1 MSLDTYLP
9 VGRGRYLIGSE
20 PESPGSLYY
29 FMPERRDH
37 LRVGFEIVREGSYG
51 ETDYSDVVV
60 HTPDRTPEKIEEG
73 EYFIHKSGRGMRVVE
88 LRSGEMIKK
97 YLALGQPGLGRFR
110 FITTDKPG
118 MTGNVSSESPPAAQT

>member
-37 LRVGFEIVREGSYG
+37 LRVGFEVVREGSYG
-51 ETDYSDVVV
+51 ETDYSDVIV
-60 HTPDRTPEKIEEG
+60 HTPGTTPEKIEEG
-73 EYFIHKSGRGMRVVE
+73 EYSIRKSGRGMRVVE
-88 LRSGEMIKK
+88 LRSGELIKK

-110 FITTDKPG
+110 FIDTTY
-118 MTGNVSSESPPAAQT
+118 TTATT

>member
-20 PESPGSLYY
+20 PESPGSLILFYAG
-29 FMPERRDH
+29 RRNH
-37 LRVGFEIVREGSYG
+37 LRVGCDHRPRGQLRG
-51 ETDYSDVVV
+51 
-60 HTPDRTPEKIEEG
+60 DRTIRTSSCTRPGQTPEKIEEG
-73 EYFIHKSGRGMRVVE
+73 EYSIQKSGRGMRVVE

-110 FITTDKPG
+110 FINSGQFYTTGHK
-118 MTGNVSSESPPAAQT
+118 VY

>member
-20 PESPGSLYY
+20 PQSTGSLFY

-37 LRVGFEIVREGSYG
+37 VRVGFEIVRQGNYG
-51 ETDYSDVVV
+51 ETNYSDVVV
-60 HTPDRTPEKIEEG
+60 CVPRATPEQFEEG
-73 EYFIHKSGRGMRVVE
+73 EYAIHAHGRGIRVVE
-88 LRSGEMIKK
+88 LRSGGAVKK

-110 FITTDKPG
+110 FI
-118 MTGNVSSESPPAAQT
+118 SSE

>member
-51 ETDYSDVVV
+51 ETGYSDVIV
-60 HTPDRTPEKIEEG
+60 HTPGTTPEKIEEG
-73 EYFIHKSGRGMRVVE
+73 EYSIHKSGRGMRVVE
-88 LRSGEMIKK
+88 LRSGDMIKK

-110 FITTDKPG
+110 FIDTTD
-118 MTGNVSSESPPAAQT
+118 TTATT

>member
-20 PESPGSLYY
+20 PESPGSFYY

-37 LRVGFEIVREGSYG
+37 LRVGFEIVRQDSYG
-51 ETDYSDVVV
+51 GTDYADVIV
-60 HTPDRTPEKIEEG
+60 HTPGTTPEKVEEG
-73 EYFIHKSGRGMRVVE
+73 EYSVHESGRGVRVVV
-88 LRSGEMIKK
+88 LHSGEMIKK

-110 FITTDKPG
+110 FIAADESLPAE
-118 MTGNVSSESPPAAQT
+118 SRASESTPAAHT

>member
-20 PESPGSLYY
+20 PQSTGSLFY

-37 LRVGFEIVREGSYG
+37 VRVGFEVVRQGCYG
-51 ETDYSDVVV
+51 ETNYSDVIV
-60 HTPDRTPEKIEEG
+60 HTPRTTPAQVEEG
-73 EYFIHKSGRGMRVVE
+73 EYVIHARGRGIRVVE
-88 LRSGEMIKK
+88 MRSGDAVKK

-110 FITTDKPG
+110 FI
-118 MTGNVSSESPPAAQT
+118 SSE